1 MQMAYKDAH
10 YADVM
15 EDTLYNTVL
24 GALDLQ
30 GKSFTYINPL
40 DQTHARYPWHGCPCC
55 IGNIPRTLLMLPT
68 WMYAHDADNVFVNL
82 YVGSTVRLTSELE
95 IEQRTEYPWKGGVA
109 LVVNPEK
116 PRKFA
121 LCLREPNR
129 SASPL
134 YQAEPK
140 LEGIISI
147 TVNGKSVSQ
156 TRRNGYA
163 ILEREWHRG
172 DTVQI
177 ELPLEVQRVR
187 ADGRLAD
194 NQGRVALRYGPLIY
208 NFEAV
213 DQSLQGVLSSESE
226 LKPLWEPSLLGG
238 VTAICGKFADGS
250 PLMAIPNYARNNRG
264 GRSIVWIQ
272 EASLPPVNP

>member
-1 MQMAYKDAH
+1 MR
-10 YADVM
+10 
-15 EDTLYNTVL
+15 N
-24 GALDLQ
+24 
-30 GKSFTYINPL
+30 
-40 DQTHARYPWHGCPCC
+40 
-55 IGNIPRTLLMLPT
+55 
-68 WMYAHDADNVFVNL
+68 
-82 YVGSTVRLTSELE
+82 
-95 IEQRTEYPWKGGVA
+95 
-109 LVVNPEK
+109 
-116 PRKFA
+116 
-121 LCLREPNR
+121 
-129 SASPL
+129 
-134 YQAEPK
+134 
-140 LEGIISI
+140 ISI